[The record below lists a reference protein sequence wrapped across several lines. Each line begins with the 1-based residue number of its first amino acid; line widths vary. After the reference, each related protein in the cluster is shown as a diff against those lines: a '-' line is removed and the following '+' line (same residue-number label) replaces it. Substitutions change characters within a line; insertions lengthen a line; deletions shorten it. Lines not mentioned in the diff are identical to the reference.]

1 MTVHAR
7 LAVVVLSM
15 ALLWATPPLTAAAP
29 AQNAAPADQAP
40 AVVNPAAPAVLA
52 QDTAPA
58 GTASPAGTDTG
69 DNVAAAPQEL
79 IQLNFPENLEVKAL
93 IDYVIQRL
101 GINVMYDE
109 ALLKKRITLITPVKV
124 PKDSLLGLLQGVLRT
139 AGLAMVDA
147 DQPGWKRIIAD
158 KDLPSVPKG
167 FQETPGAFAD
177 ANATTIMTQV
187 FALSHI
193 ATANAETTIKPFLSA
208 PGGTCFALAEQRLL
222 FVTDYADNLKRVARL
237 LELVDAPAPQGTLTF
252 VPVEHWEA
260 DELARRVTTLL
271 AEKRSVAGGEK
282 ADAGRLKLTSEPRTN
297 QIVII
302 SAGDAVAEAQ
312 ALIKQLD
319 VPTDAET
326 KTYRLRHVAA
336 ARIDRLAKDYAGK
349 SERYR
354 STADPESGLLIVTA
368 PPPVHQ
374 YVARLVEELDTAP
387 AADQSHVRFYKLMNA
402 TASDVLGTITSLVT
416 GIAENGGGDLESLG
430 LTGSG
435 ATSPVPLNAVGALK
449 AGGPNQAPPGI
460 GQELPKP
467 PTYQESTDKDAS
479 DRLAEGSRARSTD
492 AADKAGNSAASSD
505 AGARLTTKT
514 SDATVTADPNT
525 NTIIVIAPPPV
536 QAIYERLIRML
547 DKRRPQVMIEV
558 TLVTLDTSNN
568 FSLGVE
574 LSKADAVG
582 ANGQYLTFSSFGLA
596 AADAATGALT
606 LQPGV
611 GFNGILLDPDSVN
624 VVLRALAS
632 EGRSEVLSAPRVL
645 VNDNATASLSSVAES
660 PFTSVNASDTV
671 ATTSF
676 AGYASAGTTVSVSP
690 HISEGDHL
698 MLQYSLTLN
707 SFTGEGAAGIPPPRQ
722 TNTLSSEVTIPDG
735 YTIIV
740 GGLNRKD
747 AAESISKLPIL
758 GDIPILEY
766 LFSSRSKNRSE
777 NTLFV
782 FIRPVILRD
791 DQFEDLR
798 YLSAQDRKLADLP
811 EDAPT
816 SEPML
821 MR

>member
-1 MTVHAR
+1 M
-7 LAVVVLSM
+7 
-15 ALLWATPPLTAAAP
+15 
-29 AQNAAPADQAP
+29 
-40 AVVNPAAPAVLA
+40 
-52 QDTAPA
+52 
-58 GTASPAGTDTG
+58 
-69 DNVAAAPQEL
+69 
-79 IQLNFPENLEVKAL
+79 
-93 IDYVIQRL
+93 
-101 GINVMYDE
+101 
-109 ALLKKRITLITPVKV
+109 
-124 PKDSLLGLLQGVLRT
+124 
-139 AGLAMVDA
+139 
-147 DQPGWKRIIAD
+147 
-158 KDLPSVPKG
+158 
-167 FQETPGAFAD
+167 
-177 ANATTIMTQV
+177 
-187 FALSHI
+187 
-193 ATANAETTIKPFLSA
+193 
-208 PGGTCFALAEQRLL
+208 
-222 FVTDYADNLKRVARL
+222 
-237 LELVDAPAPQGTLTF
+237 
-252 VPVEHWEA
+252 
-260 DELARRVTTLL
+260 
-271 AEKRSVAGGEK
+271 
-282 ADAGRLKLTSEPRTN
+282 
-297 QIVII
+297 
-302 SAGDAVAEAQ
+302 
-312 ALIKQLD
+312 
-319 VPTDAET
+319 
-326 KTYRLRHVAA
+326 
-336 ARIDRLAKDYAGK
+336 
-349 SERYR
+349 
-354 STADPESGLLIVTA
+354 
-368 PPPVHQ
+368 
-374 YVARLVEELDTAP
+374 
-387 AADQSHVRFYKLMNA
+387 
-402 TASDVLGTITSLVT
+402 
-416 GIAENGGGDLESLG
+416 
-430 LTGSG
+430 
-435 ATSPVPLNAVGALK
+435 
-449 AGGPNQAPPGI
+449 
-460 GQELPKP
+460 
-467 PTYQESTDKDAS
+467 
-479 DRLAEGSRARSTD
+479 
-492 AADKAGNSAASSD
+492 
-505 AGARLTTKT
+505 
-514 SDATVTADPNT
+514 
-525 NTIIVIAPPPV
+525 

-582 ANGQYLTFSSFGLA
+582 ANGQYLTFSSFGLST
-596 AADAATGALT
+596 ADAATGALT
-606 LQPGV
+606 LTPGV